1 MTESYFNPKDFYK
14 EEELIELTQNLVRI
28 PSHKDT
34 LGFEKNVALYIN
46 NYLLKEGINSE
57 LQHVVGER
65 SNVIARIKGDG
76 TGHSLMFNGH
86 ADTVLPYNM
95 TIEPFTAF
103 IDDGKIYGRGA
114 VDMKGA
120 LASFMMTL
128 VAIKRSGFVPGG
140 DIIFTAVIGE
150 EGKSEGTEYIV
161 KSDIRADAAIVGE
174 PSDYEYAIGHRGL
187 EWFDVTFY
195 GKASHSGKPELGVN
209 AIEQAMSFI
218 SRVKQDLYPKLK
230 DKYDEHMGGSV
241 MNFGTIS
248 GGTEASTVADKCILR
263 IDRRFIPGE
272 DKDTAMA
279 EYQDIIDILKAEDI
293 TFNAKIEITPESIL
307 ALYHPP
313 LITSFNEPI
322 VTAVRES
329 IKQIINK
336 EPTITRGIGWS
347 DAALLKT
354 YANIPT
360 VVLGP
365 GDLSLAHTEK
375 EHVKIVDLVNAV
387 DIYSNIAQ
395 NFTKLP
401 KNMEID

>member
-34 LGFEKNVALYIN
+34 LGFEKNVAIYIN

-86 ADTVLPYNM
+86 TDTVLPYNM

-103 IDDGKIYGRGA
+103 IDDGKIYGRGS

-128 VAIKRSGFVPGG
+128 VTIKRSGFVPGG

-195 GKASHSGKPELGVN
+195 GKASHSGKPELGIN

-293 TFNAKIEITPESIL
+293 TFNAKIEVTPESIL

-322 VTAVRES
+322 VTSVRES
-329 IKQIINK
+329 IKKIINK

-365 GDLSLAHTEK
+365 GDLSLAHTER

-395 NFTKLP
+395 NYTKLP
-401 KNMEID
+401 RNMEID

>member
-1 MTESYFNPKDFYK
+1 MTELYFNPRDFYR
-14 EEELIELTQNLVRI
+14 EEELIELTQSLIRI

-34 LGFEKNVALYIN
+34 PGFEREVAEFIN
-46 NYLLKEGINSE
+46 QFLLNEGIESE
-57 LQHVVGER
+57 LHPVIDGRPNVVATIR
-65 SNVIARIKGDG
+65 GDG
-76 TGHSLMFNGH
+76 CGHSLMFNGH
-86 ADTVLPYNM
+86 TDTVLPYNM
-95 TIEPFTAF
+95 TIEPFSAF
-103 IDDGKIYGRGA
+103 IDDGKIFGRGS

-120 LASFMMTL
+120 LACFMMTL
-128 VAIKRSGFVPGG
+128 VAVKRSGFIPGG
-140 DIIFTAVIGE
+140 DLIFTGVIGE

-161 KSDIRADAAIVGE
+161 NSNIRADAAIVGE

-209 AIEQAMSFI
+209 AIEQAMTFI
-218 SRVKQDLYPKLK
+218 NKVKEVLYPKLK
-230 DKYDEHMGGSV
+230 EKYNEYMGGSV

-248 GGTEASTVADKCILR
+248 GGTEQSTVADKCILR

-279 EYQDIIDILKAEDI
+279 EYQEIIDLLKAEDK

-322 VTAVRES
+322 VTSVRQAVKNV
-329 IKQIINK
+329 IHT

-365 GDLSLAHTEK
+365 GDLSLAHTEA
-375 EHVKIVDLVNAV
+375 EFVKIIDLINHV
-387 DIYSNIAQ
+387 DIYTNIVQ
-395 NFTKLP
+395 SFTKLT
-401 KNMEID
+401 KEID

>member
-1 MTESYFNPKDFYK
+1 MTELYFNPRDFYR
-14 EEELIELTQNLVRI
+14 EEELIELTQSLIRI

-34 LGFEKNVALYIN
+34 PGFEREVAEFIN
-46 NYLLKEGINSE
+46 QFLLNEGIESE
-57 LQHVVGER
+57 LHPVIDGRPNVVATIR
-65 SNVIARIKGDG
+65 GDG
-76 TGHSLMFNGH
+76 SGHSLMFNGH
-86 ADTVLPYNM
+86 TDTVLPYNM
-95 TIEPFTAF
+95 TIEPFSAF
-103 IDDGKIYGRGA
+103 IDDGKIFGRGS

-120 LASFMMTL
+120 LACFMMTL
-128 VAIKRSGFVPGG
+128 VAVKRSGFIPGG
-140 DIIFTAVIGE
+140 DLIFTGVIGE

-161 KSDIRADAAIVGE
+161 NSNIRADAAIVGE

-209 AIEQAMSFI
+209 AIEQAMTFI
-218 SRVKQDLYPKLK
+218 NKVKEVLYPKLK
-230 DKYDEHMGGSV
+230 EKYNEYMGGSV

-248 GGTEASTVADKCILR
+248 GGTEQSTVADKCILR

-279 EYQDIIDILKAEDI
+279 EYQEIIDLLKAEDK

-322 VTAVRES
+322 VTSVRQAVKNV
-329 IKQIINK
+329 IHT

-365 GDLSLAHTEK
+365 GDLSLAHTEA
-375 EHVKIVDLVNAV
+375 EFVKIIDLINHV
-387 DIYSNIAQ
+387 DIYTNIVQ
-395 NFTKLP
+395 SFTKLT
-401 KNMEID
+401 KEID

>member
-1 MTESYFNPKDFYK
+1 MTKSNFNPKDFYK
-14 EEELIELTQNLVRI
+14 KSELIGLTRDLIRI

-34 LGFEKNVALYIN
+34 PGFERDVAEYIHQ
-46 NYLLKEGINSE
+46 YLLKEGISSE
-57 LQHVVGER
+57 LHPVVGER
-65 SNVIARIKGDG
+65 SNVVARIKGDDS
-76 TGHSLMFNGH
+76 GHSLMFNGH
-86 ADTVLPYNM
+86 TDTVLPYNM

-103 IDDGKIYGRGA
+103 IEDGKIYGRGS

-120 LASFMMTL
+120 LACFMMTL
-128 VAIKRSGFVPGG
+128 IAIKRSGFIPGG

-161 KSDIRADAAIVGE
+161 NSNIRADAAIVGE
-174 PSDYEYAIGHRGL
+174 PSNYEYAIGHRGL

-195 GKASHSGKPELGVN
+195 GKASHSGKPEQGVN

-218 SRVKQDLYPKLK
+218 NRVKQDLYPKLK
-230 DKYDEHMGGSV
+230 DKYNEYMGGSV

-248 GGTEASTVADKCILR
+248 GGTEQSTVADKCILR

-272 DKDTAMA
+272 DKDTVMA
-279 EYQDIIDILKAEDI
+279 EYQDIIDSLKSEDR
-293 TFNAKIEITPESIL
+293 TFNAKIEITPESVL

-322 VTAVRES
+322 VSVVRES
-329 IKQIINK
+329 IKSVINK

-375 EHVKIVDLVNAV
+375 EYVKIVDLINYV
-387 DIYSNIAQ
+387 DIYSNIVQ
-395 NFTKLP
+395 SFTKLP
-401 KNMEID
+401 KEKK

>member
-1 MTESYFNPKDFYK
+1 MTELYFNPRDFYR
-14 EEELIELTQNLVRI
+14 EEELIELTQSLIRI

-34 LGFEKNVALYIN
+34 PGFEREVAEFIN
-46 NYLLKEGINSE
+46 QFLLNEGIESE
-57 LQHVVGER
+57 LHPVIDGRPNVVATIR
-65 SNVIARIKGDG
+65 GDG
-76 TGHSLMFNGH
+76 SGHSLMFNGH
-86 ADTVLPYNM
+86 TDTVLPYNM
-95 TIEPFTAF
+95 TIEPFSAF
-103 IDDGKIYGRGA
+103 IDDGKIFGRGS

-120 LASFMMTL
+120 LACFMMTL
-128 VAIKRSGFVPGG
+128 VAVKRSGFIPGG
-140 DIIFTAVIGE
+140 DLIFTGVIGE

-161 KSDIRADAAIVGE
+161 NSNIRADAAIVGE

-209 AIEQAMSFI
+209 AIEQAMTFI
-218 SRVKQDLYPKLK
+218 NKVKEVLYPKLK
-230 DKYDEHMGGSV
+230 EKYNEYMGGSV

-248 GGTEASTVADKCILR
+248 GGTEQSTVADKCILR

-272 DKDTAMA
+272 DEDTAMT
-279 EYQDIIDILKAEDI
+279 EYQEIIDLLKAEDK

-322 VTAVRES
+322 VTSVRQAVKNV
-329 IKQIINK
+329 IHT

-365 GDLSLAHTEK
+365 GDLSLAHTEA
-375 EHVKIVDLVNAV
+375 EFVKIIDLINHV
-387 DIYSNIAQ
+387 DIYTNIVQ
-395 NFTKLP
+395 SFTKLT
-401 KNMEID
+401 KEID

>member
-1 MTESYFNPKDFYK
+1 MTKSNFNPKDFYK
-14 EEELIELTQNLVRI
+14 KSELIGLTRDLIRI

-34 LGFEKNVALYIN
+34 PGFERDVAEYIHQ
-46 NYLLKEGINSE
+46 YLLKEGISSE
-57 LQHVVGER
+57 LHPVVGER
-65 SNVIARIKGDG
+65 SNVVARIKGDDS
-76 TGHSLMFNGH
+76 GHSLMFNGH
-86 ADTVLPYNM
+86 TDTVLPYNM

-103 IDDGKIYGRGA
+103 IEDGKIYGRGS

-120 LASFMMTL
+120 LTCFMMTL
-128 VAIKRSGFVPGG
+128 IAIKRSGFIPGG

-161 KSDIRADAAIVGE
+161 NSNIRADAAIVGE
-174 PSDYEYAIGHRGL
+174 PSNYEYAIGHRGL

-195 GKASHSGKPELGVN
+195 GKASHSGKPEQGVN

-218 SRVKQDLYPKLK
+218 NRVKQDLYPKLK
-230 DKYDEHMGGSV
+230 DKYNEYMGGSV

-248 GGTEASTVADKCILR
+248 GGTEQSTVADKCILR

-272 DKDTAMA
+272 DKDTVMA
-279 EYQDIIDILKAEDI
+279 EYQDIIDSLKSEDR
-293 TFNAKIEITPESIL
+293 TFNAKIEITPESVL

-322 VTAVRES
+322 VSVVRES
-329 IKQIINK
+329 IKSVINK

-375 EHVKIVDLVNAV
+375 EYVKIVDLINYV
-387 DIYSNIAQ
+387 DIYSNIVQ
-395 NFTKLP
+395 SFTKLP
-401 KNMEID
+401 KEKK

>member
-1 MTESYFNPKDFYK
+1 MTELYFNPRDFYR
-14 EEELIELTQNLVRI
+14 EEELIELTQSLIRI

-34 LGFEKNVALYIN
+34 PGFEREVAEFIN
-46 NYLLKEGINSE
+46 QFLLNEGIESE
-57 LQHVVGER
+57 LHPVIDGRPNVVATIR
-65 SNVIARIKGDG
+65 GDG
-76 TGHSLMFNGH
+76 SGHSLMFNGH
-86 ADTVLPYNM
+86 TDTVLPYNM
-95 TIEPFTAF
+95 TIEPFSAF
-103 IDDGKIYGRGA
+103 IDDGKIFGRGS

-120 LASFMMTL
+120 LACFMMTL
-128 VAIKRSGFVPGG
+128 VAVKRSGFIPGG
-140 DIIFTAVIGE
+140 DLIFTGVIGE

-161 KSDIRADAAIVGE
+161 NSNIRADAAIVGE

-209 AIEQAMSFI
+209 AIEQAMTFI
-218 SRVKQDLYPKLK
+218 NKVKEVLYPKLK
-230 DKYDEHMGGSV
+230 EKYNEYMGGSV

-248 GGTEASTVADKCILR
+248 GGTEQSTVADKCILR

-272 DKDTAMA
+272 DKDTAMT
-279 EYQDIIDILKAEDI
+279 EYQEIIDLLKAEDK

-322 VTAVRES
+322 VTSVRQAVKNV
-329 IKQIINK
+329 IHT

-365 GDLSLAHTEK
+365 GDLSLAHTEA
-375 EHVKIVDLVNAV
+375 EFVKIIDLINHV
-387 DIYSNIAQ
+387 DIYTNIVQ
-395 NFTKLP
+395 SFTKLT
-401 KNMEID
+401 KEID